1 MAPIAPRM
9 PFYPPGVP
17 GMGQQ
22 IMYGQAPPAFISQV
36 ITQKLLI
43 LFVTLSHCKKK
54 IVSNY
59 KSIYNTNKTLVFLF
73 LS

>member
-54 IVSNY
+54 
-59 KSIYNTNKTLVFLF
+59 
-73 LS
+73 LSQIISQFTIPIKH

>member
-9 PFYPPGVP
+9 PFYPAGVP

-36 ITQKLLI
+36 ITKNLLI
-43 LFVTLSHCKKK
+43 LFVS
-54 IVSNY
+54 
-59 KSIYNTNKTLVFLF
+59 FQF
-73 LS
+73 